1 MAIFA
6 SGERT
11 RYSPRL
17 AVLLAVLSLVLG
29 GKLLHAAEP
38 LPTLV
43 VERVLTPL
51 ERRVDGTIEAV
62 NQGTVS
68 AQTSGRVLE
77 VLYDVNDFVPAGA
90 VIIRLASAEQ
100 KAGLEEAQAGL
111 TEATAREVEART
123 RFDRIA
129 GLFEDRAVSR
139 QQYDQALADRDA
151 AGARLA
157 AARAALAS
165 AQEGVSYT
173 EIRAPYAGVVTRRHV
188 EAGEAVRP
196 GTPLMSGLSLQYLR
210 VAVELP
216 QSIVERVR
224 VIRKAAVYVDG
235 RRVEAK
241 SLTLSPQAS
250 PESNSFLVRLDLP
263 ENAADL
269 YPGMFVKVAFVVGE
283 TGRLLIPADAL
294 VERSEITAV
303 YVQAADGRI
312 ALRQLRLGHRFEDN
326 IEILAGLE
334 PGETIVTDPL
344 AALERLRSPNVR
356 SEPN

>member
-1 MAIFA
+1 MLSA
-6 SGERT
+6 SGEVARRIRCLT
-11 RYSPRL
+11 
-17 AVLLAVLSLVLG
+17 LSLVAVSSILSG
-29 GKLLHAAEP
+29 ASLAAVQP
-38 LPTLV
+38 LPTV
-43 VERVLTPL
+43 VVQRVQVPL
-51 ERRVDGTIEAV
+51 ERRLDGTIEAV
-62 NQGTVS
+62 NQGTLS

-77 VLYDVNDFVPAGA
+77 VLYDVNDFVPADA
-90 VIIRLASAEQ
+90 VIIRLGNTEQ
-100 KAGLEEAQAGL
+100 KAGLGEADAAL
-111 TEATAREVEART
+111 TEATAREAEVRS
-123 RFDRIA
+123 RFERVA

-165 AQEGVSYT
+165 AREGVSYT

-188 EAGEAVRP
+188 EVGESVQP

-216 QSIVERVR
+216 QSVVERVR
-224 VIRKAAVYVDG
+224 VQRKATVYVGG

-250 PESNSFLVRLDLP
+250 AESNTFLARLELP

-283 TGRLLIPADAL
+283 AERLLIPAGAV
-294 VERSEITAV
+294 VERSEMTAV
-303 YVQAADGRI
+303 YVEDAERRV
-312 ALRQLRLGHRFEDN
+312 ALRQLRLGHRFDDQVEV
-326 IEILAGLE
+326 LAGLE
-334 PGETIVTDPL
+334 AGETIVTDPL
-344 AALERLRSPNVR
+344 AALEALRSPATLGA
-356 SEPN
+356 SH